1 MPSTMQLLNYLIG
14 YLMLFGACHPPQSGH
29 TVFTILKTVPTAQL
43 IVPGKSIG
51 QTRLNENA
59 GLVFKRLGKPD
70 DGDAAMGK
78 SLATWYASHNPSGYQ
93 TQVFCSRYMGGDE
106 NVSRVK
112 QIRVTSPY
120 FKTAN
125 GIGAGSTLKQ
135 INASFKVRKTLAYIE
150 NKQSFFVYDTNKG
163 IAFEIAANGKC
174 VGVIVCLPGDQGGFT
189 YLPFH
194 PNLKNAAK

>member
-1 MPSTMQLLNYLIG
+1 MRLLNHILYSCL
-14 YLMLFGACHPPQSGH
+14 LLLNASHQSKH
-29 TVFTILKTVPTAQL
+29 AVFIALKPVPTARL

-51 QTRLNENA
+51 QIKLYDNA
-59 GLVFKRLGKPD
+59 ELLLKKFGKPD
-70 DGDAAMGK
+70 AGDAAMGR
-78 SLATWYASHNPSGYQ
+78 SIATWYAGHKPSGYQ

-125 GIGAGSTLKQ
+125 GIGVGSTLKQ
-135 INASFKVRKTLAYIE
+135 LNVSFRGRKTSTYKE
-150 NKQSFFVYDTNKG
+150 NKQLFFVYDSGKG
-163 IAFEIAANGKC
+163 IAFETSESGKC
-174 VGVIVCLPGDQGGFT
+174 AGVIVYLPGDRGGFT

-194 PNLKNAAK
+194 SK